1 MGTTTLSSLVGC
13 SDADLIVALVD
24 VPSADICAEG
34 CSKYEEPEWLGSTT
48 LSPAGC
54 QHSVWKPSGECRLYR
69 TTCSGEASKTSG
81 WYAAGRSRAVTMP
94 AQPKDCSAT
103 KPI

>member
-24 VPSADICAEG
+24 VPSADLCAEG

-48 LSPAGC
+48 LSPEGC

-69 TTCSGEASKTSG
+69 TKCSGEASTTRSTETTTS
-81 WYAAGRSRAVTMP
+81 ASSMTTTQAMTTS
-94 AQPKDCSAT
+94 S
-103 KPI
+103 